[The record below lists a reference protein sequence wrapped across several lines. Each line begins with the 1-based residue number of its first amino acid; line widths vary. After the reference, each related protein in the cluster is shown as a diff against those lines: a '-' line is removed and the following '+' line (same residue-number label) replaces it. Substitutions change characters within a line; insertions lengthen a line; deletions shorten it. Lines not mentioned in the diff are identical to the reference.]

1 MTYSRPGKMFYPTAA
16 TKAVVH
22 GMPVIE
28 ENIPGVAIKQGA
40 PAFGTGPAFVAGVTN
55 PALVTIAIAEH
66 FVILSKGIV
75 EVPVQDISAGVKGD
89 AVYITAATGVLTET
103 SAGNV
108 KFGRVVEVVGDGRG
122 VPTGKVRIDL
132 DAKDS
137 F

>member
-1 MTYSRPGKMFYPTAA
+1 VQVNT
-16 TKAVVH
+16 
-22 GMPVIE
+22 
-28 ENIPGVAIKQGA
+28 
-40 PAFGTGPAFVAGVTN
+40 VAGF
-55 PALVTIAIAEH
+55 A
-66 FVILSKGIV
+66 
-75 EVPVQDISAGVKGD
+75 KGD

>member
-1 MTYSRPGKMFYPTAA
+1 LIT
-16 TKAVVH
+16 H
-22 GMPVIE
+22 GNP
-28 ENIPGVAIKQGA
+28 VAINNEVGIAVKQKERGWDQGLA
-40 PAFGTGPAFVAGVTN
+40 NRAIIDVGEKFW
-55 PALVTIAIAEH
+55 LVK
-66 FVILSKGIV
+66 KGIV
-75 EVPVQDISAGVKGD
+75 QVNTVAGFAKGD